1 MTKQSYEAAARLVAA
16 ATSRLLGRG
25 VPVLVALDGPSGSGK
40 STLAGAVS
48 GLVGAVIVASD
59 DFFAADLTGAEWEA
73 RAVEERARDAID
85 WRRLRRE
92 ALEPLLAGR
101 AARWRGFD
109 FAGGARPDGSWGL
122 SAQWAEREPAP
133 VILLEGAYS
142 SRPELGDLIALSVL
156 VDAPAAVRA
165 ARLAAREEEAFLREW
180 HARWD
185 AAEAHYF
192 AHVRP
197 RSAFDLVVSTAI
209 EGAEL

>member
-1 MTKQSYEAAARLVAA
+1 M
-16 ATSRLLGRG
+16 
-25 VPVLVALDGPSGSGK
+25 PVLVALDGPSGSGK
-40 STLAGAVS
+40 STLAQAVAA
-48 GLVGAVIVASD
+48 LLEATIVPCD

-109 FAGGARPDGSWGL
+109 FASGARPDGGWGL
-122 SAQWAEREPAP
+122 AEQWAERQPAS

-142 SRPELGDLIALSVL
+142 SRPELGDLIGLSVL
-156 VDAPAAVRA
+156 VDAPPRVRA
-165 ARLAAREEEAFLREW
+165 ARLVAREPAAFLQEW

-185 AAEAHYF
+185 GAEAHYF
-192 AHVRP
+192 THVRP
-197 RSAFDLVVSTAI
+197 RSSFDLVVSTAI
-209 EGAEL
+209 G